1 MPSLKWGQSTLQ
13 IRTVLNIKAT
23 IRTML
28 CNPIKCWMKKWNPC
42 PKKVYRCL
50 CSLIYLEQFQFIEL
64 AWVLSFHLTWHLAIF
79 CCNFLT
85 VLSKFIYLFIYLFIF
100 IYVFVYKHFACADVE
115 IRGHLSWVGSILL
128 HFDPQEFNLGCQ
140 AWEQAAWSTELFHQ
154 SSIWL
159 LKAL

>member
-42 PKKVYRCL
+42 PKKLYRCL
-50 CSLIYLEQFQFIEL
+50 CSLIYLEHLLPVHRACMGVVISSVLASCHILLQFFLQF
-64 AWVLSFHLTWHLAIF
+64 
-79 CCNFLT
+79 
-85 VLSKFIYLFIYLFIF
+85 YLYLFIF